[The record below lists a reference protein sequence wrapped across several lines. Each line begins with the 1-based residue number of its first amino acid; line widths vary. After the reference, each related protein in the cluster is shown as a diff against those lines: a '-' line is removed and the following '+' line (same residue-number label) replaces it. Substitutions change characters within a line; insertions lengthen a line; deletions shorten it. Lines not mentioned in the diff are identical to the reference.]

1 MCVDPWRPLI
11 LCDQKPA
18 IMQVVQQE
26 VKVAVKVGIA
36 FAVEE

>member
-1 MCVDPWRPLI
+1 MYVDPWRLWI
-11 LCDQKPA
+11 LCDQKLA
-18 IMQVVQQE
+18 IMREVQQE

>member
-1 MCVDPWRPLI
+1 MYVDPWTLWN
-11 LCDQKPA
+11 LCDQRLA
-18 IMQVVQQE
+18 IRQEAQQE